1 MSPEVSAED
10 GAALLAAVAAK
21 PKRARRMTPEDVARW
36 EGQHPTVD
44 IPAMVLD
51 YENWSGSSKHVDKV
65 LGFQNQLRDQWRLEK
80 FRKQAPTVG
89 QNVMDIHKRNKEL
102 ERIAWERKNPGIP
115 FEVPS

>member
-21 PKRARRMTPEDVARW
+21 PKRARRITPEDVARW

-51 YENWSGSSKHVDKV
+51 YENWKGSAGHHDKV
-65 LGFQNQLRDQWRLEK
+65 LGFENQLRDEWRLEK
-80 FRKQAPTVG
+80 FRRKAP
-89 QNVMDIHKRNKEL
+89 
-102 ERIAWERKNPGIP
+102 ERRYNREEGI
-115 FEVPS
+115 FAGVD